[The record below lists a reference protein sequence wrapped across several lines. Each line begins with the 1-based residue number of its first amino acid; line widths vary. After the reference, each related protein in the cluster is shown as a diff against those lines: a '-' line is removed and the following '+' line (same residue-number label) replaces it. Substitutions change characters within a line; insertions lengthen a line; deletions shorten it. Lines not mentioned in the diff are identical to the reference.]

1 MKPQKQLFRHRPQ
14 DGVYGDCH
22 RTAIA
27 IVLDLDAADV
37 PHFMDASAYAGSAE
51 DAHDRCEAWL
61 NERGIATINI
71 LFPGA
76 VPVEEILTTIAA
88 CNPRGRPAFI
98 LGGTSKNGVNHSV
111 VACDGEIVCDP
122 SQNDSG
128 IVGPCDDGFYWLTFF
143 GHLDATKD
151 PARRNAPA
159 AAAARERLEQAAAAL
174 ARILTVRGCER
185 GRVSIALGT
194 GELHAHATCP
204 ELSWFFPKPS
214 IVEGVPV
221 EWHWGNVTALAAEPA
236 A

>member
-1 MKPQKQLFRHRPQ
+1 MKPQKQLFRHKPSE
-14 DGVYGDCH
+14 GIYGDCH

-37 PHFMDASAYAGSAE
+37 PHFMDGSAGQGGAD

-98 LGGTSKNGVNHSV
+98 LGGRSRNGVNHSV

-122 SQNDSG
+122 SLNDSG
-128 IVGPCDDGFYWLTFF
+128 IIGPCEDGFYWLTFF

-151 PARRNAPA
+151 PARRGSSPA
-159 AAAARERLEQAAAAL
+159 IAREKLEDAAQKLKRCLRECGA
-174 ARILTVRGCER
+174 CE
-185 GRVSIALGT
+185 GDFSVAIGA
-194 GELHAHATCP
+194 GELHAYAVCP
-204 ELSWFFPKPS
+204 AAQWIFQRPNM
-214 IVEGVPV
+214 VGGYPV
-221 EWHWGNVTALAAEPA
+221 EWHWGNVAQLAGVAS
-236 A
+236 